1 MDEFSSD
8 NGSDDKVEKEVYQE
22 DKDEVTEDDP
32 EFDLTLAKFTDLVLQ
47 KATKEEVSHGQML
60 GDDAAEADSDF
71 IDKIE
76 ALNKDEPAET
86 EVLQV
91 DESEKAID
99 LVPSDGTEFID
110 HLAIAV
116 ELNKGESAEKTEVLQ
131 LEESEKAT
139 DLVPSEGAE
148 EVHFHPASLGVNA
161 NFGDDKLSHVFTP
174 SKHSASKAHFA
185 TKRVT
190 TGVSDNKENIG
201 SGTKLVVMQDRVKV
215 PTKNT
220 AVEDE
225 CEKALTDLSVRKL
238 SKLLKE
244 KLEITNK
251 SSKNEQQGKEVRRLL
266 ACFF

>member
-91 DESEKAID
+91 EESEKAID
-99 LVPSDGTEFID
+99 LVPS
-110 HLAIAV
+110 
-116 ELNKGESAEKTEVLQ
+116 
-131 LEESEKAT
+131 
-139 DLVPSEGAE
+139 EGAE
-148 EVHFHPASLGVNA
+148 AVHFHPASLGVNA
-161 NFGDDKLSHVFTP
+161 NFGDQIPTSGVDDKLSHVFTP

-251 SSKNEQQGKEVRRLL
+251 SSKNEQQGKEVRIACLL
-266 ACFF
+266 LLIFLFKFSVTSN

>member
-8 NGSDDKVEKEVYQE
+8 NGSDDKVENEVYQE

-99 LVPSDGTEFID
+99 LVPS
-110 HLAIAV
+110 
-116 ELNKGESAEKTEVLQ
+116 
-131 LEESEKAT
+131 
-139 DLVPSEGAE
+139 EGAE

-190 TGVSDNKENIG
+190 TGFSDNKENIG